1 MRRLTRT
8 ATVAMTLAL
17 LAACGASQ
25 RSAQPISVRLDAER
39 LYVRMDDGSR
49 CSVPRNGEAG
59 RFERCGGGMDWTV
72 QEHEPNVLRRAL
84 ESGLTLVGAQGILSP
99 MATITITAADGTR
112 NVFELPDLS
121 DLDW

>member
-1 MRRLTRT
+1 MRMLTLA
-8 ATVAMTLAL
+8 ATVALSLTL
-17 LAACGASQ
+17 LAACGALD
-25 RSAQPISVRLDAER
+25 RSAQPVSVSLDAER

-49 CSVPRNGEAG
+49 CSIPRKGDAG
-59 RFERCGGGMDWTV
+59 RVERCGGGIDWTV

-112 NVFELPDLS
+112 NVFDLPDLS

>member
-8 ATVAMTLAL
+8 ATVALSLTL
-17 LAACGASQ
+17 LAACGALE
-25 RSAQPISVRLDAER
+25 PISVSLDAER

-49 CSVPRNGEAG
+49 CSIPRKGDAG
-59 RFERCGGGMDWTV
+59 RVDRCGGGIDWTV
-72 QEHEPNVLRRAL
+72 VEHEPNVLRRAL

>member
-17 LAACGASQ
+17 LAACGALD
-25 RSAQPISVRLDAER
+25 RSAQPISVSLDAER
-39 LYVRMDDGSR
+39 LHVRMDDGSR
-49 CSVPRNGEAG
+49 CSIPRKGDAG
-59 RFERCGGGMDWTV
+59 RVEVCGGGIDWAV